1 MKKRPSEF
9 FLELAR
15 LGPVPHGREDATYG
29 TLLSEAGFSRRP
41 GAWTLREEAP
51 VVLAAHLDT
60 VAGRVPKGV
69 RVVDGVAQGV
79 EGALG
84 ADDKAGVAL
93 VLALAQDP
101 PPGVGF
107 ALFLGEE
114 VGCVGSEEALEAG
127 LFRGARAVVSLDRW
141 GKEEVIRAQL
151 GQETAS
157 LEAASWLARRLGLGH
172 RVSDR
177 GVWTDS
183 AVFAGV
189 VPECL
194 NLAVG
199 YEGAHTDQDAQD
211 LLYLDRLGEA
221 LRRVPWEN
229 LPVRRRPREVWRTG
243 LSWGWRE
250 RDRVEEVLW
259 RLKQTGLVE
268 VALVY
273 LLENYPDLVDELEDL
288 LLPW

>member
-1 MKKRPSEF
+1 M
-9 FLELAR
+9 
-15 LGPVPHGREDATYG
+15 
-29 TLLSEAGFSRRP
+29 
-41 GAWTLREEAP
+41 
-51 VVLAAHLDT
+51 
-60 VAGRVPKGV
+60 
-69 RVVDGVAQGV
+69 DGVAQGV

-114 VGCVGSEEALEAG
+114 KGCVGSEEALEAG
-127 LFRGARAVVSLDRW
+127 LFRGARAMVSLDRR

-177 GVWTDS
+177 GVRTDS

-189 VPECL
+189 IPECL

-199 YEGAHTDQDAQD
+199 YEGAHTDQDTQD
-211 LLYLDRLGEA
+211 LLYLDLLGEA
-221 LRRVPWEN
+221 LRRVPWED
-229 LPVRRRPREVWRTG
+229 LPVRRRPQEVWRTRPRG
-243 LSWGWRE
+243 KIKRWTDS
-250 RDRVEEVLW
+250 
-259 RLKQTGLVE
+259 
-268 VALVY
+268 
-273 LLENYPDLVDELEDL
+273 P
-288 LLPW
+288 

>member
-1 MKKRPSEF
+1 MRDYLASHQPLSEKPAPHTPEDSPS
-9 FLELAR
+9 R
-15 LGPVPHGREDATYG
+15 LSHRTFHPSGVPPSYG
-29 TLLSEAGFSRRP
+29 DLLSEAGFSRRP

-51 VVLAAHLDT
+51 VILAAHLDT

-127 LFRGARAVVSLDRW
+127 LFRGARAVVSLDRR

-157 LEAASWLARRLGLGH
+157 LEAASWLARRLGLPTVA
-172 RVSDR
+172 RSL
-177 GVWTDS
+177 S
-183 AVFAGV
+183 K
-189 VPECL
+189 PSIE
-194 NLAVG
+194 
-199 YEGAHTDQDAQD
+199 
-211 LLYLDRLGEA
+211 LLW
-221 LRRVPWEN
+221 PMSC
-229 LPVRRRPREVWRTG
+229 VRRMG
-243 LSWGWRE
+243 
-250 RDRVEEVLW
+250 EEE
-259 RLKQTGLVE
+259 GNHG
-268 VALVY
+268 A
-273 LLENYPDLVDELEDL
+273 
-288 LLPW
+288 